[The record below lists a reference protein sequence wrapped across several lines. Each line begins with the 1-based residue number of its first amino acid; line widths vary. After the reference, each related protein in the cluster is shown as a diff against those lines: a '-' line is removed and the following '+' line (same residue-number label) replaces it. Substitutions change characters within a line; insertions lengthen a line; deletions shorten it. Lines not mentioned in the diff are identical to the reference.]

1 VIRSCGQLGY
11 WEAALG
17 LLETM
22 EMLMEEESKG
32 KNLSYDDDDTM
43 ATTATE
49 DNGSITATVP
59 TTLGLRITPNVVTLG
74 SALYACAKSS
84 RFEEAIELLDE
95 MKSSEGR
102 FG

>member
-1 VIRSCGQLGY
+1 
-11 WEAALG
+11 
-17 LLETM
+17 M
-22 EMLMEEESKG
+22 EMLMEEELKG
-32 KNLSYDDDDTM
+32 KNLSYDDDTM
-43 ATTATE
+43 ATTVRTTTTTTTTTTEEE
-49 DNGSITATVP
+49 DNGSNIATVP

-84 RFEEAIELLDE
+84 RFEEAIELLNE